1 MKTSGRN
8 LIQIGQQA
16 MLTARGADLRPA
28 GIDPTWSHTLAQPA
42 L

>member
-1 MKTSGRN
+1 MKSLGRN
-8 LIQIGQQA
+8 LIQISTIATQ
-16 MLTARGADLRPA
+16 ARGADMRPT

>member
-1 MKTSGRN
+1 MNKLGRN
-8 LIQIGQQA
+8 LIQGTQIA
-16 MLTARGADLRPA
+16 MQLRGADMRPT

>member
-1 MKTSGRN
+1 MKTNGRN
-8 LIQIGQQA
+8 LIQIGQIAPQV
-16 MLTARGADLRPA
+16 RGADMRPT